1 MQLHRQ
7 WLLLLVLTC
16 AGCTM
21 WLPAPLDPTRLAD
34 LPERHEIVATPFFPQ
49 NDYHCGPASL
59 AMVLNYHGHVRAP
72 EQLTP
77 WVFTPDALGS
87 FPAEMTA
94 LARREGFVAYP
105 IDNLEDLLR
114 EIAAGNPVLV
124 LQNLGTDWYTRW
136 HFAVA
141 VGYDLT
147 TRTLV
152 LRSGDL
158 PRRLTPIKL
167 FETTWARGDHWG
179 RVVLPP
185 YTLPA
190 TADALRYLQA
200 VADLEQTGPVLAATN
215 AYDMALQRW
224 PDQPLALFGKANI
237 ALRGGEPVVATDLL
251 TRLLVLQPQLAPG
264 WNNLAYG
271 LMGSGCRG
279 AAIAAIDCA
288 IHLDSDNP
296 ALLESRTELVQSP
309 ASDAICPFPD
319 AQLPTCPE

>member
-1 MQLHRQ
+1 
-7 WLLLLVLTC
+7 
-16 AGCTM
+16 M
-21 WLPAPLDPTRLAD
+21 WQPAPLDPTRLTD
-34 LPERHEIVATPFFPQ
+34 LPQRHEISATPFFPQ

-59 AMVLNYHGHVRAP
+59 AMVLNYHGHVRTP
-72 EQLTP
+72 EQLAP

-114 EIAAGNPVLV
+114 EIAADNPVLV

-147 TRTLV
+147 TQTLI

-158 PRRLTPIKL
+158 PRRLTPLQL
-167 FETTWARGDHWG
+167 FETTWARSAHWA
-179 RVVLPP
+179 RVILPP
-185 YTLPA
+185 SRLPA
-190 TADALRYLQA
+190 TADARRYLQA
-200 VADLEQTGPVLAATN
+200 VADLEQTGPATAAAG
-215 AYDMALQRW
+215 AYDAALQRW
-224 PDQPLALFGKANI
+224 PDQPVALFGKANI
-237 ALRGGEPVVATDLL
+237 ALRDGQPVVATDLL
-251 TRLLVLQPQLAPG
+251 TRLLMQQPGLTPG

-288 IHLDSDNP
+288 IRLDSDNP
-296 ALLESRTELVQSP
+296 ALLESRTELVQFP
-309 ASDAICPFPD
+309 ARDAICPFTD
-319 AQLPTCPE
+319 AQLPTCPQ

>member
-1 MQLHRQ
+1 MRHRQ

-16 AGCTM
+16 AGCAF
-21 WLPAPLDPTRLAD
+21 WQPAPLDPARLAD
-34 LPERHEIVATPFFPQ
+34 LPERHEISATPFFPQ

-72 EQLTP
+72 EQLAP

-105 IDNLEDLLR
+105 VDNLEDLLR
-114 EIAAGNPVLV
+114 EIAVGHPVLV

-147 TRTLV
+147 TQTLI

-167 FETTWARGDHWG
+167 FETTWARSGHWA
-179 RVVLPP
+179 RVILPP
-185 YTLPA
+185 SALPA

-200 VADLEQTGPVLAATN
+200 VADLEQTGPASAASN
-215 AYDMALQRW
+215 AYDTALQQW

-237 ALRGGEPVVATDLL
+237 ALRDGQPTVATDLL
-251 TRLLVLQPQLAPG
+251 TRLLVQQPDLASG

-271 LMGSGCRG
+271 LMASGCRD
-279 AAIAAIDCA
+279 AAIASIECA
-288 IHLDSDNP
+288 IRLAPHSP

-309 ASDAICPFPD
+309 VVRATCPIRD
-319 AQLPTCPE
+319 AQLPNCPK